1 MPDVSGKRQRAARW
15 RKRGLRATRRRSL
28 MKWTSWLAAVTLV
41 GIAAVVVLSSLNVG
55 NVRCEVCV
63 SFRGREACRSVEAAT
78 EEEALRGARDNACAL
93 ISSGVTDTLA
103 CQRQDFT
110 TTSCGPS

>member
-1 MPDVSGKRQRAARW
+1 MPDASGKRQT
-15 RKRGLRATRRRSL
+15 GLVLAEAGPPRYETALT

-41 GIAAVVVLSSLNVG
+41 GIGAVVILSSLNVG

-78 EEEALRGARDNACAL
+78 EEEARRGARDNACAL
-93 ISSGVTDTLA
+93 VSSGVTDTLA
-103 CQRQDFT
+103 CQREDFT
-110 TTSCGPS
+110 TRCGPP